1 MMFYDLWMG
10 GMWMHIA
17 MWSLD
22 KIYYSLIKLTILWY
36 MQQWLM
42 HEIILFECEV
52 SVNNYYHTQVNLI
65 IKVNLN

>member
-17 MWSLD
+17 MWSLS
-22 KIYYSLIKLTILWY
+22 KMYYSLIKLTILWY

-42 HEIILFECEV
+42 HEVILFKCEV
-52 SVNNYYHTQVNLI
+52 NVNNYHHTQVNLI
-65 IKVNLN
+65 INVN